1 MISHRNVIANTIQI
15 SSMERSWRESLS
27 NSGSRSNHTMVG
39 LGLLP
44 QSHIYAL
51 VVICHAGTWRG
62 DQTIVLPK
70 FDLESYLAAIQ
81 NYKIES
87 LFVVSVMCAQLEFLR
102 DLLICSPGASD
113 YHHHASQSGCLPQ
126 I

>member
-15 SSMERSWRESLS
+15 SSFERSWRQSLGPP
-27 NSGSRSNHTMVG
+27 GSKSDHTMVG

-70 FDLESYLAAIQ
+70 FELESYLAAIQ

-87 LFVVSVMCAQLEFLR
+87 LFVVRVACAKSGIHER
-102 DLLICSPGASD
+102 LLISRPGPSD
-113 YHHHASQSGCLPQ
+113 HYYHASQSGRLPQ
-126 I
+126 V